1 MKNSMKPRSAIFV
14 SIALASTCFVAS
26 PVVLAAP
33 APAFLPVLQQM
44 RRELPSGWLVRLPSN
59 RAFANKYIPVLF
71 PWEGDVHIVLKY
83 NTPECMRTA
92 GTGGNYCV
100 AGRIIF
106 SRSLGGYQRSGER
119 IILTDGVPGFYGE
132 GEAASGIY
140 RGVTWR
146 QDNQVYQVN
155 GRIPRSDVLSIARS
169 MATQQ
174 PIFVR

>member
-1 MKNSMKPRSAIFV
+1 MKPNALFV
-14 SIALASTCFVAS
+14 SVALATICSVAS

-59 RAFANKYIPVLF
+59 NSFKNKYIPVLF
-71 PWEGDVHIVLKY
+71 PWENDVHVVLKY
-83 NTPECMRTA
+83 ATPECMRIA

-106 SRSLGGYQRSGER
+106 SRNLSGYQRSGER
-119 IILTDGVPGFYGE
+119 IMLTEGVLGFYGE

-140 RGVTWR
+140 RGVTWK
-146 QDNQVYQVN
+146 QDNQVYRVN
-155 GRIPRSDVLSIARS
+155 GRIPRSDVLAIARS
-169 MATQQ
+169 MATQK
-174 PIFVR
+174 PILVR

>member
-1 MKNSMKPRSAIFV
+1 MKPSAFFV
-14 SIALASTCFVAS
+14 SIALASTCSVAS

-33 APAFLPVLQQM
+33 APAFFPVLQQM
-44 RRELPSGWLVRLPSN
+44 RRELPTGWLVRLPSN
-59 RAFANKYIPVLF
+59 SSLTGKYIPVLF
-71 PWEGDVHIVLKY
+71 PRQGDVHIVLKY
-83 NTPECMRTA
+83 NTPECRRIA

-106 SRSLGGYQRSGER
+106 SRNLSKYQQSGER
-119 IILTDGVPGFYGE
+119 VMLTEGVLGFYGE

-140 RGVTWR
+140 RGVTWK

-155 GRIPRSDVLSIARS
+155 GRIPRSDVLAIARS

-174 PIFVR
+174 PILVR